1 MIRGVVLHRGLEGKP
16 DVSEL
21 DQSRPVTTVATI
33 VVRGGAFLL
42 VEEETSAGIRLNQ
55 PAGHL
60 EAGETLVAAAIRET
74 LEETGYHVVPTALV
88 GIYRW
93 QTPVTGATFIRFAF
107 AADAVRH
114 EPHRTLDEGILR
126 AFWLSYDDLIASRDQ
141 HRSPL
146 VLRCVDD
153 FRAGVRRPL
162 DLVTEL

>member
-1 MIRGVVLHRGLEGKP
+1 M
-16 DVSEL
+16 SEL
-21 DQSRPVTTVATI
+21 DQSRPVITVATI
-33 VVRGGAFLL
+33 VARDGAFLL
-42 VEEETSAGIRLNQ
+42 VEEETRAGIRLNQ

-107 AADAVRH
+107 AADAVGH
-114 EPHRTLDEGILR
+114 DPHRTLDEGILR
-126 AFWLSYDDLIASRDQ
+126 ALWLSYDDLAASRDQ

-153 FRAGVRRPL
+153 FRAGLRRPL
-162 DLVTEL
+162 DLVTEMG

>member
-1 MIRGVVLHRGLEGKP
+1 MRELESP
-16 DVSEL
+16 
-21 DQSRPVTTVATI
+21 RPAATVATI
-33 VVRGGAFLL
+33 VARDGRFLV
-42 VEEETSAGIRLNQ
+42 VEERTPGGIRINQ

-60 EAGETLVAAAIRET
+60 EAGESVAAGAVRET
-74 LEETGYHVVPTALV
+74 LEETGYRVAPTALV

-93 QTPVTGATFIRFAF
+93 QSPDGGATFLRFAF
-107 AADAVRH
+107 AAEVVAH
-114 EPHRTLDEGILR
+114 EPERPLDDGILR
-126 AFWLSYDDLIASRDQ
+126 AMWLPYDELAALRAK